1 MLKIGQDIGGTGA
14 TFKSMIFRDC
24 LGGRLKNQNSKLNPH
39 PTFHEY
45 QSHIYIYKQ
54 SFQFA
59 IHHSPIQNYPSQSRS
74 RYLRGN
80 GTSNKATWM
89 VAVLCSKWGITFT
102 WETSVGDT
110 KDLEKMESLKF
121 GWYVWQPF
129 LRKQNDSVQFSSMCV
144 DVFPQKS
151 TVLDVPHYQK
161 NKPHICSF

>member
-1 MLKIGQDIGGTGA
+1 MGQGRLLNPWFSEIVLAADLKIKT
-14 TFKSMIFRDC
+14 
-24 LGGRLKNQNSKLNPH
+24 LNLTPTPH
-39 PTFHEY
+39 FM
-45 QSHIYIYKQ
+45 SIRVIYIYKQ